1 MTIGLT
7 PEHEALR
14 DAVRGWTGRHVT
26 REVLR
31 QAADA
36 SADSLPACWEKLA
49 AQGLLGVH
57 LPAEYGDGYGLLEL
71 AVVLE
76 ELARALTPGPILPT
90 VLASALVARGGSSSA
105 RDRLLPGLA
114 DGSIVGAVALEPGLV
129 AEPSEQGFRV
139 RGSVTPVAGG
149 CLADVVVASAHD
161 ADGGEVW
168 FVLDTADAVVTPVAG
183 VDLTRRLARLE
194 LNGVQTQDLLTDL
207 TGDEV
212 RALAGTLA
220 AAEAAGVAGWCVET
234 AAEYAK
240 TRVQFGRPIGQFQ
253 AVKHRCAEMLLAVEQ
268 ARAAVWDAAR
278 ALVSKDA
285 GTESLFAAGVAAMLG
300 PDAAVRCA
308 QDCIQVLGGIGFT
321 WEHDAHLYLRR
332 ALALRALTG
341 GSAGWARRVGDAAL
355 AGERR
360 PVELELPPDADALR
374 DATRT
379 VAAELAA
386 LDPAAL
392 RARMAADGWLVP
404 HLPAPWGRDAGP
416 LEQLVAQ
423 QEFAAAGVRTPDLVI
438 GAWVVPTLVGHG
450 SDTQRDRFLPPT
462 LRGELTWCQLFSEP
476 GAGSDLAALSTRAER
491 VDGGW
496 RLTGQKIWTSVA
508 QHADWGICLART
520 DPDAAKHRGISYFL
534 VDMRTPGID
543 VRPLRELTG
552 QAMFNEVFL
561 DGVLVPDD
569 CLVGEPG
576 DGWRLARTTLA
587 NERVALS
594 SGWAMGAGVADLIAL
609 IGAGADVAVRQE
621 LGELVCAE
629 QAFALLGLRATLR
642 RLSGLE
648 PGPTSSTRKLL
659 GIRHA
664 QRVAEYGWSLLG
676 VDGALAEGPT
686 ATWPELMLS
695 TRAMSIAGGTTE
707 VQLNILAER
716 LLGLP
721 RD

>member
-26 REVLR
+26 REVVR

-36 SADSLPACWEKLA
+36 PDDALPACWEKLA
-49 AQGLLGVH
+49 AQGLLGLH
-57 LPAEYGDGYGLLEL
+57 LPAAYGDGSGVLEL

-90 VLASALVARGGSSSA
+90 VLASALVARRGSAAA
-105 RDRLLPGLA
+105 RERLLPGLA
-114 DGSIVGAVALEPGLV
+114 SGTLVGAVALEPGLTV
-129 AEPSEQGFRV
+129 DGLVVS
-139 RGSVTPVAGG
+139 GSLVVVGG
-149 CLADVVVASAHD
+149 GLADVVLASARTP
-161 ADGGEVW
+161 DGGEVW
-168 FVLDTADAVVTPVAG
+168 FLLETSAAQVTPLDGLDPTRRPARLDLAG
-183 VDLTRRLARLE
+183 VPIAAAD
-194 LNGVQTQDLLTDL
+194 VL
-207 TGDEV
+207 TGLDGAEV
-212 RALAGTLA
+212 RELAATLA
-220 AAEAAGVAGWCVET
+220 AAEACGVAAWCLDTAVEH
-234 AAEYAK
+234 AK
-240 TRVQFGRPIGQFQ
+240 VRVQFGRPIGQFQ
-253 AVKHRCAEMLLAVEQ
+253 AVKHRCAQQLLAVEE

-278 ALVSKDA
+278 AQDDPA
-285 GTESLFAAGVAAMLG
+285 GSAALATGVAAVLA
-300 PDAAVRCA
+300 PDAAVRNA

-321 WEHDAHLYLRR
+321 WEHDAHLYFRR
-332 ALALRALTG
+332 AMALRALAG
-341 GSAGWARRVGDAAL
+341 GSATWARGVGEAAL
-355 AGERR
+355 AGLRR
-360 PVELELPPDADALR
+360 PAELDLSTEDAGPVRAQAR
-374 DATRT
+374 QA
-379 VAAELAA
+379 AAELAA
-386 LDPAAL
+386 LEPHVR
-392 RARMAADGWLVP
+392 RARMAADGWIAP
-404 HLPAPWGRDAGP
+404 HLPVPWGRDAGP
-416 LEQLVAQ
+416 LAQLVIQ

-438 GAWVVPTLVGHG
+438 GAWVVPTLVRYG
-450 SDTQRDRFLPPT
+450 SPAQRERFLPPT

-476 GAGSDLAALSTRAER
+476 GAGSDLAALSTRAKR
-491 VDGGW
+491 VEGGW

-508 QHADWGICLART
+508 QHAHWGICLART
-520 DPDAAKHRGISYFL
+520 DPDVARHRGISYFL

-561 DGVLVPDD
+561 DGVVVPDE

-609 IGAGADVAVRQE
+609 LGQRIAEPDTAE
-621 LGELVCAE
+621 LGALVCAE

-642 RLSGLE
+642 TLSGLE
-648 PGPTSSTRKLL
+648 PGPTSSIRKLL

-664 QRVAEYGWSLLG
+664 QRVAEYGWSLIGPEGGL
-676 VDGALAEGPT
+676 LAGP
-686 ATWPELMLS
+686 AASWPTLMLS